1 MIERY
6 SLPRMSRIWELE
18 NKYATWLQVEI
29 AVCEAWAE
37 LGVIPQE
44 AVEKIKAADIRIDVE
59 RFLEIEKEVQH
70 DVIAFIK
77 GVTEQLGEE
86 GKYIHYGMTS
96 YDVVDTALS
105 LLLSQAIEVLRED
118 LEELAQAI
126 RERAVEHKYTL
137 MMGRTH
143 GVHAEPVTFG
153 LKLLVWLA
161 EVERHLE
168 RLRQAQEMT
177 CVGKIS
183 GAVGTYAHI
192 DPQVERLVCAKL
204 GLRPPKVTTQILSR
218 DRHAHF
224 IMTLAL
230 IASSL
235 EKFATEIRN
244 LQRTEILEVEEP
256 FRPGQRGSSAM
267 PHKRN
272 PILCERITGLAR
284 VMRSYVIPALEN
296 VVTWHERD
304 LANSSSERIIIPDA
318 CILLDYMLHLMTQ
331 VVREMRVY
339 PEAMRRNVEVTQGV
353 IFSQQVML
361 RLVEKGMSR
370 EAAYRLVQEH
380 SLRAWE
386 ERRPLLELLR
396 EDGRVREV
404 LSEEEL
410 QDCFNYEPHLRHVD
424 AIFARFGL

>member
-284 VMRSYVIPALEN
+284 VMRSYVMPALEN

>member
-6 SLPRMSRIWELE
+6 SLPRMSRIWDLE

-143 GVHAEPVTFG
+143 GVHAEPITFG

-168 RLRQAQEMT
+168 RLRQAQEIL

-183 GAVGTYAHI
+183 GVVGTYAHI

-284 VMRSYVIPALEN
+284 VMRSYVMPALEN

-339 PEAMRRNVEVTQGV
+339 PEAMRRNLEVTQGV

-370 EAAYRLVQEH
+370 EEAYRLVQEH

-396 EDGRVREV
+396 EDRRVREV